1 MSLFVLLLILL
12 FSTVF
17 SPSYGADVIS
27 DDGTGDGM
35 FENFVE
41 GYVKDFFNKELDT
54 TRQQNL
60 TDCMTRLLCENICQR
75 TVKGEIKIGEPMI
88 NSVEMLGTTE
98 KDPMGYFFSGGDR
111 GYEFGRH
118 NQCHQC
124 AIRYSNC
131 PANQYDQTRTMSDK
145 YEKDMIKVAESSI
158 MDFDKNDPLSIDL

>member
-1 MSLFVLLLILL
+1 MFVLLLLL
-12 FSTVF
+12 LSALFT
-17 SPSYGADVIS
+17 PSYSADDIS
-27 DDGTGDGM
+27 DDGM

-41 GYVKDFFNKELDT
+41 GYVKDFFHKELDT
-54 TRQQNL
+54 SRQQNL

-75 TVKGEIKIGEPMI
+75 TVKGEIKGEPMI

-98 KDPMGYFFSGGDR
+98 KDPMGYFFNGGDR

-131 PANQYDQTRTMSDK
+131 PTNQYDQTRLMSDK
-145 YEKDMIKVAESSI
+145 YEKNMVKLAESSI
-158 MDFDKNDPLSIDL
+158 DSD

>member
-1 MSLFVLLLILL
+1 MFLFLLLLL
-12 FSTVF
+12 SVLFM
-17 SPSYGADVIS
+17 PSNCADDIS
-27 DDGTGDGM
+27 DNTDDGM

-75 TVKGEIKIGEPMI
+75 TVKGEIKGEPMI

-111 GYEFGRH
+111 GYEFGRN

-124 AIRYSNC
+124 AVRYSNC
-131 PANQYDQTRTMSDK
+131 PSNQYDQTRTMSDK
-145 YEKDMIKVAESSI
+145 YEKDMVKVAESSI
-158 MDFDKNDPLSIDL
+158 DFDKNDPLSIEL